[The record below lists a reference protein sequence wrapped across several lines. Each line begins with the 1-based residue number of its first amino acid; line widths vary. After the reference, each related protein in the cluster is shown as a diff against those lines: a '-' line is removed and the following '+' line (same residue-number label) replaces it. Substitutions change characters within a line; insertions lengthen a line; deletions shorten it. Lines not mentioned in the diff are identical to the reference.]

1 MTNFLA
7 LGVVLPQPW
16 YYALGKLI
24 YAIVK
29 VLNPPKEEI

>member
-1 MTNFLA
+1 MTSLLA
-7 LGVVLPQPW
+7 LEVILPQLW
-16 YYALGKLI
+16 YYASGKLI